1 MCTKIGNKDYIQ
13 VVPPDIVNALGWFQA
28 QVERWLTRQL
38 QRRTTDKKWRYTSA
52 ATARE
57 GLGLLTIEE
66 NFRRRQNTVTQYIS
80 TQSLLYLCE
89 GSERAPGALGVMWY
103 WEQEGID
110 LTGAMEAAAAV
121 VGEDRV

>member
-13 VVPPDIVNALGWFQA
+13 VVPPDIGNALGWFQA

-66 NFRRRQNTVTQYIS
+66 NVRRRQNTVTQYIS

-89 GSERAPGALGVMWY
+89 GSERDTGALDGMRY

-110 LTGAMEAAAAV
+110 VTGALEAAV
-121 VGEDRV
+121 VVVGE